1 MPYDSPINCSTGMT
15 SNITIED
22 DIVHSYITSCGDH
35 YVLVKDS
42 DDNNYCGMYKHV
54 FYATC
59 KRLKPEIKSGDTHQQ
74 LRKEQSNKS
83 NRKTKSTIYP
93 RICTV
98 YNTITCS
105 ILVVVIKT

>member
-1 MPYDSPINCSTGMT
+1 VKG
-15 SNITIED
+15 SN
-22 DIVHSYITSCGDH
+22 G
-35 YVLVKDS
+35 
-42 DDNNYCGMYKHV
+42 NNYCGMYKHV

-105 ILVVVIKT
+105 ILVVVPIL